1 MFATDA
7 DLDSFRQVS
16 GGYKNRTGAHRAAVE
31 VIDAAVRLFSATL
44 FADVIG
50 KVPPNLT
57 KTGGGAVP
65 ELKLSTI
72 HTLLERLDK
81 EKSLKLHGAN
91 QREALR
97 EACLEFRNDND
108 TYKREDFV
116 SAVVLQNKKQ
126 KVFGKPVNVQELDE
140 AGDDE

>member
-1 MFATDA
+1 M
-7 DLDSFRQVS
+7 
-16 GGYKNRTGAHRAAVE
+16 E
-31 VIDAAVRLFSATL
+31 
-44 FADVIG
+44 
-50 KVPPNLT
+50 
-57 KTGGGAVP
+57 
-65 ELKLSTI
+65 
-72 HTLLERLDK
+72 K

-126 KVFGKPVNVQELDE
+126 KVFGKPATVQEVDE
-140 AGDDE
+140 AGDE